1 MSKNTLTNLP
11 DIQSLVTLVIKIC
24 KKLGLNDIK
33 SINESI
39 LTATEDSALGHR
51 DLKIIC
57 TLSELGGKVELIK
70 TQLKDCIKENDE
82 IIVVSSHGKKISK
95 YFQDWLKSEL
105 KTDKILFWEESY
117 LIELVDKHLPEYW
130 GHNDVFL
137 KSFEDA
143 FIERL
148 ESNGELQKVLQLD
161 EKFEELLN
169 FFIEPKIYHIKEDEK
184 TGRQVHSRFNKDKYL
199 DGNNYFISGDA
210 GTGKTTLLKEIGKIA
225 IQHNQNSTYKILPIK
240 IKTTLIANSGYLI
253 DKAIRSEIINLVGEE
268 GVDKVFNDYKVLLLI
283 DSIDELERPKQREIF
298 EDLKELTGNKKL
310 SFILATRNYESL
322 TKGCEICNHINTL
335 LSNFDLNQV
344 QRYLTTFFKRD
355 LKKSEELWLNL
366 QENKIL
372 DKIPPTPLTISL
384 VSILFEENG
393 YEVPATITDVYDNF
407 NTFLLGRLNVNSSL
421 DFLKIDVKE
430 KILQMYALKIIK
442 SQNRVRLKE
451 DDFVKYIKDYF
462 REQSIT
468 IEEGTIPELIK
479 GLTDGTGVLY
489 LDDLKYVTYQHD
501 HFMEYYASREIFN
514 DENRNKLENE
524 IVENFCK
531 YNWQNTAIFYAGR
544 TKNMKMF
551 LKKLALRT
559 EQYTSLPNILL
570 SISGLGYILQSLW
583 MTNSENRKE
592 AILTALNLLIRAD
605 AKVKEL
611 AEKGYP
617 FFKGIGDFDIAIIN
631 LFWFYTHYNSLT
643 LRDPLQLAFDE
654 LHDSLKQFDNTQFEK
669 DKTTRLYQLFC
680 IAATLNT
687 GRVKD
692 NSKLETLFDQDKL
705 LTNSLFVFLFNEAID
720 LLELGDKSQLRREYK
735 IDTKKRK
742 YIHSIR
748 FYLDHPSKTLN
759 NTTYEL
765 LNPIKEVEI
774 FTEGKTDASIIKHSF
789 NVLTMGRE
797 PYWSIT
803 AIEDGEGAKAG
814 GAHQLTKY
822 LTRLANNIKTDF
834 DKKKTIIGIFDN
846 DEKGYSEFNGL
857 PDNFKMV
864 NGILK
869 KVEGLNIYA
878 MLLPIPDSQNY
889 EPYHQEK
896 QAFKFFEIEHYFP
909 LNFLQDNNMVKETS
923 IPSVYEIIGDK
934 SNFKDKVIKSNKPE
948 LFTELISLFNEIDK
962 VCEKEINYI
971 DSK

>member
-1 MSKNTLTNLP
+1 M
-11 DIQSLVTLVIKIC
+11 
-24 KKLGLNDIK
+24 
-33 SINESI
+33 
-39 LTATEDSALGHR
+39 
-51 DLKIIC
+51 
-57 TLSELGGKVELIK
+57 SELSGKVELIK

-95 YFQDWLKSEL
+95 YFQSWLRSEL
-105 KTDKILFWEESY
+105 KTDKVHFWEESD
-117 LIELVDKHLPEYW
+117 LIKLVDKHLPEYW

-148 ESNGELQKVLQLD
+148 ESNGELQRVLKLD

-169 FFIEPKIYHIKEDEK
+169 FFIEPKIYYIKEDEK
-184 TGRQVHSRFNKDKYL
+184 TGRQIHSRFNKDKYL
-199 DGNNYFISGDA
+199 DGKNYFISGDA

-225 IQHNQNSTYKILPIK
+225 IQKNQNSTNKILPIK
-240 IKTTLIANSGYLI
+240 IKTTLIANSDYSI
-253 DKAIRSEIINLVGEE
+253 VKAIESEVVSFVSEE
-268 GVDKVFNDYKVLLLI
+268 GVDKVYKDYRILLLI
-283 DSIDELERPKQREIF
+283 DSIDELERLKQREIF
-298 EDLKELTGNKKL
+298 HELREL
-310 SFILATRNYESL
+310 SEQHSLNFILATRNYESL
-322 TKGCEICNHINTL
+322 TKECEVCDHINTL

-355 LKKSEELWLNL
+355 LKKSEELWQNL

-372 DKIPPTPLTISL
+372 DKVPPTPLTISL

-407 NTFLLGRLNVNSSL
+407 NTFLLGRLNVNSSI

-442 SQNRVRLKE
+442 SSNRSRLKE
-451 DDFVKYIKDYF
+451 DEFVKYIKDYF

-514 DENRNKLENE
+514 DENRNTLEDE

-551 LKKLALRT
+551 LKKLAQRT
-559 EQYTSLPNILL
+559 ERYNSLPNILL

-583 MTNSENRKE
+583 MTNSANRKD
-592 AILTALNLLIRAD
+592 AVITALNLLILAD
-605 AKVKEL
+605 TKVKEL

-617 FFKGIGDFDIAIIN
+617 FFKGIGEFDIAIMN
-631 LFWFYTHYNSLT
+631 LFWFYNHYNSLT

-654 LHDSLKQFDNTQFEK
+654 LHGSLKQFDSTQFEK

-680 IAATLNT
+680 LAATLNT

-692 NSKLETLFDQDKL
+692 NSKLEILFDQDKL
-705 LTNSLFVFLFNEAID
+705 LTKSLFVFLFNEAID
-720 LLELGDKSQLRREYK
+720 LLELGDKSKLIKDYK
-735 IDTKKRK
+735 LDTKKRK

-765 LNPIKEVEI
+765 LNPIREVEI
-774 FTEGKTDASIIKHSF
+774 YTEGKSDASIIKHAF
-789 NVLTMGRE
+789 NTLTMNE
-797 PYWSIT
+797 KPYWSIT
-803 AIEDGEGAKAG
+803 AIEDGQGTTGG
-814 GAHQLTKY
+814 GAHQLAKY
-822 LTRLANNIKTDF
+822 LIRLGKNIETDF

-846 DEKGYSEFNGL
+846 DAKGFAEFNGL
-857 PDNFKMV
+857 PENFKTV

-869 KVEGLNIYA
+869 KLEGAKVYA
-878 MLLPIPDSQNY
+878 MLLPIPDDQKY
-889 EPYHQEK
+889 EPYHQDK
-896 QAFKFFEIEHYFP
+896 QAFKFFEIEHYFDID
-909 LNFLQDNNMVKETS
+909 FLKEYNMVKETS
-923 IPSVYEIIGDK
+923 IPSVFEITGNK
-934 SNFKDKVIKSNKPE
+934 SNFKNMVIKSNKPE
-948 LFTELISLFNEIDK
+948 LFIKLISLFTEVDK
-962 VCEKEINYI
+962 VCKKNINYI